1 MLING
6 KPGDLIPFSDRGL
19 QYGDGLFET
28 LAVSQGRPCLWQR
41 HMARLSRGE
50 TALGFP
56 PSNKQLLEKEVLAL
70 CAEHDLA
77 VLKIILTRGSGGR
90 GYTPPNPSSPR
101 RIISLHPWPDYPQT
115 WYSEGIHLEI
125 CRTRIGRNSQL
136 AGHKHLNRLEQVL
149 ARSEC
154 QDASLA
160 ECLMMD
166 ERERVICGTQSNLFV
181 LRGNTIYTPDL
192 THSGIAGV
200 VRELVIEIA
209 GQLSI
214 PLVITDLDRDS
225 LMNADA
231 MFVTNSVMG
240 LCPVAALDKRQFD
253 LDNIPQEL
261 RNRVQD
267 ACRETQ

>member
-28 LAVSQGRPCLWQR
+28 LAVRQGRPCLWQR

-56 PSNKQLLEKEVLAL
+56 PSDKQLLEKEVLAL

-90 GYTPPNPSSPR
+90 GYAPPSPGSPR
-101 RIISLHPWPDYPQT
+101 RLISLHPWPDYPQT
-115 WYSEGIHLEI
+115 WYSEGIHVGI
-125 CRTRIGRNSQL
+125 CRTRIGRNRQL
-136 AGHKHLNRLEQVL
+136 AGYKHLNRLEQVL
-149 ARSEC
+149 ARREC
-154 QDASLA
+154 QDDSRS

-166 ERERVICGTQSNLFV
+166 EREKVICGTQSNLFM
-181 LRGNTIYTPDL
+181 LQGNVIYTPDL

-214 PLVITDLDRDS
+214 PLHITDLDRDR
-225 LMNADA
+225 LMSADA

-240 LCPVAALDKRQFD
+240 FCSVAALNKRRFD
-253 LDNIPQEL
+253 QKNIPREL
-261 RNRVQD
+261 RHRVEE
-267 ACRETQ
+267 ACSTA